1 MAVMYKII
9 RADEPFSPSLPSPRV
24 YLGGQSRG
32 RDWRPEFYQRFERSS
47 VTFVNPRRENFVDPE
62 MDPVGHARQ
71 VEWERKALDYCDVGI
86 FWLGEGL
93 SNQASRVE
101 IGYLL
106 GLQKQVLMGAQQG
119 FMGGE
124 HLVAFSGLVMA
135 GSVEALMNRFASILA
150 GMQAS

>member
-1 MAVMYKII
+1 MATYKLIK
-9 RADEPFSPSLPSPRV
+9 ADEPFSPSTPSPRV

-32 RDWRPEFYQRFERSS
+32 RDWRTDFYQRFERNA
-47 VTFVNPRRENFVDPE
+47 VTFINPRRDTFIDPE
-62 MDPVGHARQ
+62 MDPAGHARQ
-71 VEWERKALDYCDVGI
+71 VGWERKALDFCDVGI

-93 SNQASRVE
+93 ANQAARVE

-124 HLVAFSGLVMA
+124 HLVGFSGLVMA
-135 GSVEALMNRFASILA
+135 GNVEALMNRFASILS
-150 GMQAS
+150 GLQSG